1 MSEYKFK
8 YDAYDF
14 KAGVRQ
20 YKAIMDG
27 EDAEYIPATTQMAEF
42 CMAYGKHNGRR
53 FFSDPELFV
62 RGCLDVQQEFGF
74 DIPDMVWDVYSVEAE
89 ALGGDMAWF
98 DELYPAL
105 DNTRVLIASEK
116 DLASMKAPDPL
127 KTGRMPW
134 VLEALQ
140 ICQELTG
147 FAHHIH
153 YCAPI
158 NLCAQVMQ
166 FEKMVVAMQERPKF
180 VHKVLDWLVEEVLA
194 PYINTYFKVVPGS
207 SVANGKDA
215 VGSLPFITEDMLQE
229 FSVPYLDKLRA
240 LTGNRRGFRCDNW
253 WGDAFA
259 ESAEKFWDIKLHVTP
274 QYLKVQDADCFRV
287 GTERIR
293 RYADTKGCALSFGV
307 GTLLLQKGTPEDI
320 TRRVHEYMEVGSRGP
335 YGKKFFLYFCSFS
348 AQTPPQNVRH
358 AIEAVRRFRAG
369 DRPYAGQVLSGP
381 GGIAVESA
389 GGKGFMGMATGGDGA
404 KERARAE
411 AATGRTV
418 LMQQIYDSVM
428 AFDGDTCEQLVR
440 QALEE
445 EHSPNTILDEGLIPP
460 MGEVGDLF
468 AAGEFFV
475 PEMLMAA
482 RAMKKGVEVL
492 RPIIVATRTEPK
504 GIVVTATVFGDLH
517 DIGKNLVGMMLE
529 GAGFKVVDLGVNVK
543 AEMIIETAKKVN
555 ADVIG
560 LSALLTTTMPFMK
573 LIVAQIKKE
582 GLSIPVICGGAPV
595 SREFAEEIG
604 ANGYGDNAPEAV
616 DVVKRLIAEKERS
629 GTRQKASTVDV

>member
-1 MSEYKFK
+1 MSDYKFK
-8 YDAYDF
+8 YDKYDF
-14 KAGVRQ
+14 DAGIRQ

-27 EDAEYIPATTQMAEF
+27 GEAEFIPVTTQMAEF
-42 CMAYGKHNGRR
+42 CMKYGGHNGRR

-74 DIPDMVWDVYSVEAE
+74 DVPDMVWDVYSVEAE

-98 DELYPAL
+98 DDLYPAL
-105 DNTRVLIASEK
+105 DNTRVLIANEK
-116 DLASMKAPDPL
+116 DLANMKAPDPF
-127 KTGRMPW
+127 KSGRMPW
-134 VLEALQ
+134 VLEALR
-140 ICQELTG
+140 ICHDLTG

-166 FEKMVVAMQERPKF
+166 FEKMVVAMQERPQF

-194 PYINTYFKVVPGS
+194 PYINAYFKVIPGA

-229 FSVPYLDKLRA
+229 FSVPYLDKLRK
-240 LTGNRRGFRCDNW
+240 LTGNRRGLRCDNW

-259 ESAEKFWDIKLHVTP
+259 EDPEKFWDIKLHVTP

-293 RYADTKGCALSFGV
+293 EYADKVGCALSFGV
-307 GTLLLQKGTPEDI
+307 GTLLLQKGSKEDI

-335 YGKKFFLYFCSFS
+335 HGKKFFLYFCSFS
-348 AQTPPQNVRH
+348 AQTPPENVRN
-358 AIEAVRRFRAG
+358 AIEAVKQFRAG
-369 DRPYAGQVLSGP
+369 ERPYAGEVLSGP

-389 GGKGFMGMATGGDGA
+389 GGKGFMGIGVGGDNTE
-404 KERARAE
+404 KEEARA
-411 AATGRTV
+411 AAAAQRTTS
-418 LMQQIYDSVM
+418 MQEIYESVM
-428 AFDGDTCEQLVR
+428 DFDGDRCAELVTA
-440 QALEE
+440 ALEE
-445 EHSPNTILDEGLIPP
+445 GASPHAILDEGLIPP

-468 AAGEFFV
+468 ASGEYFV

-482 RAMKKGVEVL
+482 KAMKRGVEVL
-492 RPIIVATRTEPK
+492 RPIITATKAKPK
-504 GIVVTATVFGDLH
+504 GIIVTATVFGDLH

-543 AEMIIETAKKVN
+543 AETIIETARKVN

-573 LIVAQIKKE
+573 LIVEQIKKE
-582 GLSIPVICGGAPV
+582 GLSVPVICGGAPV
-595 SREFAEEIG
+595 SREFAAEIG

-616 DVVKRLIAEKERS
+616 DLVKRLISEKE
-629 GTRQKASTVDV
+629 TI